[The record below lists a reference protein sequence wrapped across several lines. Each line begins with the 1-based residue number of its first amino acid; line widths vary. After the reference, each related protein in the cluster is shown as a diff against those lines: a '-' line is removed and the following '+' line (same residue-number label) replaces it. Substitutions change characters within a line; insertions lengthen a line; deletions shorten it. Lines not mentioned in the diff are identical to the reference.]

1 MDSMPR
7 QRFRHTLYAYEARVN
22 LPTLTMAPVRY
33 RLPHREVLH
42 EATPAFPRVPH
53 CSPGMSRLK
62 AAATNARLRL
72 GTKLETRDMNFRLLG
87 HGSYA

>member
-1 MDSMPR
+1 
-7 QRFRHTLYAYEARVN
+7 
-22 LPTLTMAPVRY
+22 
-33 RLPHREVLH
+33 
-42 EATPAFPRVPH
+42 
-53 CSPGMSRLK
+53 MSRLK